1 MKYFMRKGETF
12 RVTEV
17 KSWFDVTYIVTSS
30 RTNER
35 ATFQFPILFIRDKSR
50 VALAMF
56 LVTQS
61 SKDFIGTLV
70 GKEQLRYADKVLKK
84 YGVL

>member
-17 KSWFDVTYIVTSS
+17 KSWFDVTYIVTSA
-30 RTNER
+30 RTNVSE
-35 ATFQFPILFIRDKSR
+35 TFRFPILFIRDKSR

-56 LVTQS
+56 LVAKS

-70 GKEQLRYADKVLKK
+70 GKEQLRYADKVLAK